1 VTAVYAVG
9 AEPATGSNLLIS
21 EIHYH
26 PAAPTAAEAAEGF
39 RKRRDF
45 EFLELY
51 HPGPGKIS
59 LHDVRL
65 ILNQE
70 AFAPAW
76 EGASA
81 DQWTLPPGGRM
92 VLAGN
97 RAAFV
102 RRYGAAAGPV
112 GGVCQ
117 DSLEEDGGVVRLQR
131 TDGSL
136 ISVLE
141 YGTRAP
147 WPAAADGAG
156 YSLTLREG
164 AAPGNAAS
172 WRSSV
177 GVHGTPGSSET
188 GNVHGMPLAAL
199 WGLPSEAEGPAD
211 AQWEELKDLSR
222 PTYLAPAQTAWF
234 GLRDVD
240 AAERSRLNGLRISMH
255 DVDRYGVA
263 AMMDRFHQWLA
274 DREITHLWVSF
285 DVDSLDP
292 VYAPGTGT
300 TVRGGLSYREAHLL
314 AELLHEGLQNGGH
327 QLAGVD
333 IVEVNPL
340 VDRNNETAEVA
351 VEWVASLFGKAI
363 L

>member
-1 VTAVYAVG
+1 MVQIIG
-9 AEPATGSNLLIS
+9 APFDLCGLRLGSRLG
-21 EIHYH
+21 
-26 PAAPTAAEAAEGF
+26 PAAIRLAGLVDAL
-39 RKRRDF
+39 RDLGI
-45 EFLELY
+45 ESRDNGDVMVNLVPDDA
-51 HPGPGKIS
+51 PGLKNFGP
-59 LHDVRL
+59 LMYCART
-65 ILNQE
+65 LNM
-70 AFAPAW
+70 AVADYLVMGDIPIVL
-76 EGASA
+76 GGDHTLASA
-81 DQWTLPPGGRM
+81 G
-92 VLAGN
+92 V
-97 RAAFV
+97 
-102 RRYGAAAGPV
+102 AAA
-112 GGVCQ
+112 
-117 DSLEEDGGVVRLQR
+117 VRQYGDELA
-131 TDGSL
+131 
-136 ISVLE
+136 VLWID
-141 YGTRAP
+141 AH
-147 WPAAADGAG
+147 ADV
-156 YSLTLREG
+156 
-164 AAPGNAAS
+164 N
-172 WRSSV
+172 
-177 GVHGTPGSSET
+177 TPGSSET

-199 WGLPSEAEGPAD
+199 WGLPSEAEAPAD

-240 AAERSRLNGLRISMH
+240 AAERSRLNGLPISMH